1 MAKLPPY
8 GSLMVASAWTG
19 NAFLTLFAGYLAFS
33 HAGPLTPGTILTVAL
48 CLLSGNS
55 LPLAVHYLHFRWEHA
70 RLEAETVKADESLR
84 AALRR
89 LADTENRLEAAEGAI
104 AKSLL
109 LARQI
114 PERLQEQAQALE
126 TKLRRLEGPE
136 LIALERTFDR
146 LNESLVEIGGR
157 VEENTAVGRDEG
169 LNAAERE
176 QRLLAAMALL
186 SERLDAVMREG
197 AVIEA
202 PVDVAAAEETAVG
215 TTDVPAEEVAVP
227 AVDGADAAKPE
238 ADDEA
243 DDGADDGAD
252 DEADDPDWSVS
263 FDDEAA
269 ADWEAAGE
277 FADEA
282 DVLSSEGDQA
292 DVAAEEPDSPEANPE
307 RAVPS
312 DREPSAKAEAAVEA
326 PEASAGPESP
336 SSEAP
341 GPALPKN
348 PRKPR
353 KEKEADDPAFNL
365 FPEFG
370 KPKPPPPPADE
381 AVLDVRAM
389 IGIQNKLF
397 LRGDPPF
404 LSWDKGIPLPLTGI
418 GEYRWTC
425 RGLEQPVSCK
435 LILND
440 TDWAAGEN
448 ITLVPGEV
456 VRVTPRF

>member
-8 GSLMVASAWTG
+8 GSLMLASAWTG
-19 NAFLTLFAGYLAFS
+19 NALLTLFAGYLAFT
-33 HAGPLTPGTILTVAL
+33 HAGPLTPGTIVAVAL

-55 LPLAVHYLHFRWEHA
+55 LPLAVHYIHFRWEHA
-70 RLEAETVKADESLR
+70 RLAAETVKADESLR
-84 AALRR
+84 TALRR

-114 PERLQEQAQALE
+114 PERLQEQAQALDA
-126 TKLRRLEGPE
+126 KLRRLEGPE

-146 LNESLVEIGGR
+146 LNESLVEVGAR
-157 VEENTAVGRDEG
+157 VEENTAAGRDEE
-169 LNAAERE
+169 LNASERE

-186 SERLDAVMREG
+186 GERLDAALQES
-197 AVIEA
+197 
-202 PVDVAAAEETAVG
+202 AAEAGPVREPEIPAKVTAVQELEELEEA
-215 TTDVPAEEVAVP
+215 DEAEEAE
-227 AVDGADAAKPE
+227 ADEVEAKPE
-238 ADDEA
+238 ETPEA
-243 DDGADDGAD
+243 DQ
-252 DEADDPDWSVS
+252 EEEDDPDWSVS

-269 ADWEAAGE
+269 DWDAAE
-277 FADEA
+277 FADDA
-282 DVLSSEGDQA
+282 DMLGAAGDEPEREGA
-292 DVAAEEPDSPEANPE
+292 EPDLSKGEAAPRPDLPPATVQEATSAAPQVSPKAETHPQ
-307 RAVPS
+307 P
-312 DREPSAKAEAAVEA
+312 DPEPSPLTA
-326 PEASAGPESP
+326 
-336 SSEAP
+336 
-341 GPALPKN
+341 

-353 KEKEADDPAFNL
+353 KTRKDEEVEDPALHL
-365 FPEFG
+365 FPELR
-370 KPKPPPPPADE
+370 KSMPPPPPSDE

-404 LSWDKGIPLPLTGI
+404 LSWDEGTPLPLTGI

-425 RGLEQPVSCK
+425 QGLEQPISCK

>member
-19 NAFLTLFAGYLAFS
+19 NALLTLFAGYLAFT
-33 HAGPLTPGTILTVAL
+33 HAGPLTPGTIVAVAL

-55 LPLAVHYLHFRWEHA
+55 LPLAVHFIHFRWEHA
-70 RLEAETVKADESLR
+70 RLAAETVKADESLR

-114 PERLQEQAQALE
+114 PERLQEQAQALDA
-126 TKLRRLEGPE
+126 KLRRLEGPE

-146 LNESLVEIGGR
+146 LNESLVEVGAR
-157 VEENTAVGRDEG
+157 VEENTAAGRDEE
-169 LNAAERE
+169 LNASERE

-186 SERLDAVMREG
+186 SERLDAALQER
-197 AVIEA
+197 
-202 PVDVAAAEETAVG
+202 AARAEEPAVSNVSPL
-215 TTDVPAEEVAVP
+215 DVPAEKPTAVQEVDRAEDADE
-227 AVDGADAAKPE
+227 AVDVGDADSEGEP
-238 ADDEA
+238 DE
-243 DDGADDGAD
+243 
-252 DEADDPDWSVS
+252 EDDPDWSVS
-263 FDDEAA
+263 FDDEASV
-269 ADWEAAGE
+269 DWEAAAE

-282 DVLSSEGDQA
+282 DALGSDGDESETKGA
-292 DVAAEEPDSPEANPE
+292 KPDSTNAKPTPDAQPNEKPEAS
-307 RAVPS
+307 V
-312 DREPSAKAEAAVEA
+312 DA
-326 PEASAGPESP
+326 PEASPDSHPDPDPPAAA
-336 SSEAP
+336 AP
-341 GPALPKN
+341 KK

-353 KEKEADDPAFNL
+353 KEKDIEDPALNL
-365 FPEFG
+365 FPEIG
-370 KPKPPPPPADE
+370 KSKPPPPPDGE

-389 IGIQNKLF
+389 VGIQNKLF

-404 LSWDKGIPLPLTGI
+404 LSWEKGTPLTLTGI

-425 RGLEQPVSCK
+425 RGLEQPISCK